1 MVDLIRFIRKCCA
14 GFKITGPPA
23 ISGIMVN
30 LGVRFI
36 YMGIYQDVIG
46 HRSVNK
52 DEIIKFMEADCNDDC
67 RSKVLK

>member
-1 MVDLIRFIRKCCA
+1 M
-14 GFKITGPPA
+14 
-23 ISGIMVN
+23 N